1 MKRILIFTLFTI
13 ILNAVQ
19 AQIKFHLG
27 SPTSLRAAEST
38 VQEAQ
43 ETFGPMFVRN
53 GKALLNEVDN
63 LPQIL
68 QAAEVLSVQL
78 FEDTYAEAEKKE
90 LRITESG
97 AIYWIGDLTGDR
109 EGVFELL
116 WSGGYLT
123 GSINDYST
131 GKVYDI
137 TAKSTGAIRV
147 TELDAG
153 KNPQPNEDCFYHHD
167 EESEDTES
175 EAQSNSEDVRFR
187 ADVVTETDSAIIDV
201 LIVYPTHIAL
211 QMGDSEPE
219 RRAKIEAVI
228 EQANQIFK
236 NSEVYVRFR
245 LAGHE
250 INNNIPSA
258 ATSQSDVFGGI
269 GGMRTKYGADIVS
282 HWNYNGT
289 SGSGAMGAPGSSSSS
304 GFNTANYA
312 YVLSQYTFA
321 HECGHNL
328 GVRHDRYD
336 YYKEA
341 AGTSDRAKLMEK
353 PGYQFGK
360 CFLEY
365 RTVMAYAN
373 SKQLP
378 GYVTSK
384 DKGRI
389 LHYANPD
396 VLYNDVPTGVSGETP
411 VDTGDGGPAN
421 AARRINE
428 TAKTAE
434 NWLSPVSPTYYT
446 LTINNGVGGGQYT
459 TNAEAII
466 TASAPP
472 PGQVF
477 DKWTGDDVNRI
488 LNVNETTTTFYMGTK
503 DAAITATYKVVST
516 NIYRLTVNYGSGS
529 GDYET
534 GAVIPI
540 VGNRPTSGQV
550 FDKWTGDVDGISNVN
565 ERSTNFTMG
574 TANAEITAT
583 YTIPS
588 VIESVEDNYIKIYE
602 EFSDLVV
609 ESSAPIQSV
618 SVYNT
623 VGAVIRTVSSNAN
636 TVQIPCVGKGIF
648 IVKVI
653 LHNGKIEAR
662 KVISRVKRF

>member
-13 ILNAVQ
+13 IISVAQ

-27 SPTSLRAAEST
+27 NPSSLRAAESN
-38 VQEAQ
+38 VP
-43 ETFGPMFVRN
+43 ETEEIFGPVFVRS
-53 GKALLNEVDN
+53 GKVLLNEVNN
-63 LPQIL
+63 LPQVL
-68 QAAEVLSVQL
+68 QTAEVLSVQL
-78 FEDTYAEAEKKE
+78 YEDTYVEARKKE

-97 AIYWIGDLTGDR
+97 AIYWVGDLTGDS
-109 EGVFELL
+109 EGTFELL
-116 WSGGYLT
+116 WSGGYVT

-147 TELDAG
+147 TELDAS

-167 EESEDTES
+167 EESEALES
-175 EAQSNSEDVRFR
+175 GVQSRSGDVRFR
-187 ADVVTETDSAIIDV
+187 ADVASETDSAIIDV
-201 LIVYPTHIAL
+201 LIVYPSQIAL
-211 QMGDSEPE
+211 QMGNSEPE

-228 EQANQIFK
+228 EQTNQIFK
-236 NSEVYVRFR
+236 NSKVYVRFR

-250 INNNIPSA
+250 INNNIPAA
-258 ATSQSDVFGGI
+258 ATSQADVFGGI
-269 GGMRTKYGADIVS
+269 LGMRSKYGADIVS
-282 HWNYNGT
+282 HWNYGGT
-289 SGSGAMGAPGSSSSS
+289 SGSGAMGGPGKSSSS
-304 GFNTANYA
+304 GFNTASYA

-328 GVRHDRYD
+328 GARHDRHD
-336 YYKEA
+336 YLNEK
-341 AGTSDRAKLMEK
+341 SILMSA

-378 GYVTSK
+378 GYSSGK

-396 VLYNDVPTGVSGETP
+396 VLYNGVPTGVPGETP
-411 VDTGDGGPAN
+411 VDMGDGGPAN
-421 AARRINE
+421 SARQINE
-428 TAKTAE
+428 SAKTAE
-434 NWLSPVSPTYYT
+434 SWLSPVSLTYYT
-446 LTINNGVGGGQYT
+446 LTVTNGVGGGQYT

-477 DKWTGDDVNRI
+477 DKWTGDDANRI
-488 LNVNETTTTFYMGTK
+488 LDVNATTSTFYMGTRN
-503 DAAITATYKVVST
+503 AVITATYKVVAT
-516 NIYRLTVNYGSGS
+516 NIHRLTVNNGSGS

-534 GAVIPI
+534 GAVISI
-540 VGNRPTSGQV
+540 TGNRPSSGQV
-550 FDKWTGDVDGISNVN
+550 FDKWTGDVSGVDNIN
-565 ERSTNFTMG
+565 ERSTSFTMG

-583 YTIPS
+583 YTTIS
-588 VIESVEDNYIKIYE
+588 AIGSVEDNRIKIYE
-602 EFSDLVV
+602 GFSGLVI
-609 ESSAPIQSV
+609 ESNAAIRSV

-623 VGAVIRTVSSNAN
+623 LGAIIRAVSPNGN
-636 TVQIPCVGKGIF
+636 TVQISGFGKGLF
-648 IVKVI
+648 IVKVV
-653 LHNGKIEAR
+653 LLNGKTEVR
-662 KVISRVKRF
+662 KVVWQS